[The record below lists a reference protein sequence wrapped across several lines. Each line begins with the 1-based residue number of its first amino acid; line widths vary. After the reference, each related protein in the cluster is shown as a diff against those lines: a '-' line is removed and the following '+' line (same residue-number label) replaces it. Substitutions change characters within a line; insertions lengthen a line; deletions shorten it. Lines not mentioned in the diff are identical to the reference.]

1 MSTKRLNM
9 RSVSYVIG
17 VKTFDYINIELHGH
31 LHVMLI
37 RYRSRNEV

>member
-17 VKTFDYINIELHGH
+17 VKTFDNINIRAAWAFACHANK
-31 LHVMLI
+31 VQ
-37 RYRSRNEV
+37 V